1 MAKHSQLE
9 DCSKFLEETN
19 LFTEGTKKKIERF
32 VRTVERGC
40 FDEFLVLFARNIRE
54 DDLFKI
60 CIYLRSYGIFDQ
72 ADQERIFND
81 LVFCTPERK
90 ASELLTE
97 IGKRGHHVY
106 WHLAHAL
113 KTRQTPM
120 FNFFH
125 GGDFQCCVCRE
136 VEERERE
143 ERLAEMENVE
153 KKFVT
158 KFRAL
163 REKVEDKC
171 TTVKKRAE
179 EKIRNRALARTSS
192 DEQAS
197 MQDKDDDLEPED
209 EESTI
214 SEGSYLEDREPDNE
228 GNTKAKDLEKVLDS
242 TLTMIKTFV
251 GKVEEKCSTAVKK
264 RRKRF
269 SRPLSRQYRATTSV
283 HVHEPQ
289 TVDSEDLPTALAAET
304 NRTKQGKENNS
315 VAKERTLIQRKRAY
329 KIAFVTLSAVTMFT
343 FYPLPAFDF
352 LFLFIYCNVL
362 ILLITF

>member
-1 MAKHSQLE
+1 M
-9 DCSKFLEETN
+9 
-19 LFTEGTKKKIERF
+19 
-32 VRTVERGC
+32 
-40 FDEFLVLFARNIRE
+40 
-54 DDLFKI
+54 
-60 CIYLRSYGIFDQ
+60 
-72 ADQERIFND
+72 
-81 LVFCTPERK
+81 
-90 ASELLTE
+90 
-97 IGKRGHHVY
+97 
-106 WHLAHAL
+106 
-113 KTRQTPM
+113 
-120 FNFFH
+120 
-125 GGDFQCCVCRE
+125 
-136 VEERERE
+136 EERERE